1 MFFNNKQ
8 YGNQINSDM
17 KKILAELTICIPALI
32 CLLIVQTYCNS
43 YGQDTL
49 VKSKRDMVLWY
60 KQPGAEWL
68 EGMPIGNGYMGAMVF
83 GRIKNERIALNE
95 GTFWS
100 GRPHDYTNADAY
112 KYFPKIRNLIFE
124 GKYKE
129 AENMINEHFY
139 GIPPN
144 QQAFQ
149 PLGDLLLD
157 FKSSDNVM
165 DYYRELDLETGIV
178 KVNYK
183 DGDAEFTRE
192 IFMSYPDHIMVIRL
206 KCNKPSK
213 ISLEAKF
220 KSPYLENVVASP
232 GKLVM
237 KGIWHGPLPNNR
249 LSSLIANVEG
259 TGLKFQ
265 TTMLAFPENGEQ
277 SISDTSLIINN
288 ANSVMLI
295 LTAATSFKNYKD
307 ISGNPESISDKIISR
322 LSSKD
327 YNILLKNHEN
337 DFHRLMDRVHLTIG
351 DSSMNKIPTD
361 ERLKL
366 VKEGNDDIDLVS
378 KIFQFGRYMLASS
391 SREGGQPANLQGIWN
406 EEQSPPWG
414 SKYTANI
421 NVEMN
426 YWPAEVC
433 NLSECHLTLFD
444 AIKDLSVTGAETAR
458 DQYDC
463 RGWVCHH
470 NFDLWRGTAPVDAAR
485 YGMWPV
491 GGSWLCQ
498 HIWEHYL
505 YTGDKKFLEEYYPIM
520 KGSAQF
526 LMDLMVMHPKYK
538 WLVIPFSMSP
548 EQGFFPYPGSEE
560 CFISP
565 STTMDIG
572 IIKELFP
579 HCIDAE
585 KILNIDEDFGNGLKE
600 TLKKIPPYQIG
611 KDGWLQVWL
620 EDWQRGKEGHCI
632 SANFAFFPGSSITL
646 RGTPKLADA
655 IRKWL
660 EPRRGNGGWIFSW
673 DICDW
678 ARLENKTKTDT
689 LIKRFAGGRLAPNL
703 HNMGNNQS
711 DANFGFTAAIAECL
725 IQSHTGEINLLPA
738 LPNSWTN
745 GSVTGLKARGG
756 FEVSM
761 SWNNGKLT
769 SCEIKSLL
777 GNPCLVRYNDVT
789 KKYNIKAGSSIRIEG
804 EL

>member
-1 MFFNNKQ
+1 
-8 YGNQINSDM
+8 
-17 KKILAELTICIPALI
+17 
-32 CLLIVQTYCNS
+32 
-43 YGQDTL
+43 
-49 VKSKRDMVLWY
+49 MVLWY
-60 KQPGAEWL
+60 QQPGEKWL

-83 GRIKNERIALNE
+83 GRVHHERIALNE

-100 GRPHDYTNADAY
+100 GRPHDYTNPEGY
-112 KYFPKIRNLIFE
+112 KYYPEIRDQVFA

-129 AENMINEHFY
+129 AEKLANEHFF
-139 GIPPN
+139 GIPAN
-144 QQAFQ
+144 QQAYQ
-149 PLGDLLLD
+149 PLGDLLLH
-157 FKSSDNVM
+157 FNNSDTIK
-165 DYYRELDLETGIV
+165 DYYRELDMETGIV
-178 KVNYK
+178 KVTYT
-183 DGDAEFTRE
+183 DGGADYTRE
-192 IFMSYPDHIMVIRL
+192 IFMSYPDHIMVVHL
-206 KCNKPSK
+206 TCSKPRS
-213 ISLEAKF
+213 ISFEAQF
-220 KSPYLENVVASP
+220 NSPYLDTVMTVP

-237 KGIWHGPLPNNR
+237 KGVWEGPLPKNR

-259 TGLKFQ
+259 KGLKFQ

-277 SISDTSLIINN
+277 TVSDTSLIIKN
-288 ANSVMLI
+288 ATSVTLL
-295 LTAATSFKNYKD
+295 LTAATSFKNYTD
-307 ISGNPESISDKIISR
+307 ISGDPAASCEKILHK
-322 LSSKD
+322 LSSTK
-327 YNILLKNHEN
+327 YSVLRTNHEN

-351 DSSMNKIPTD
+351 NPEMNNIPTD
-361 ERLKL
+361 ERLKR
-366 VKEGNDDIDLVS
+366 VKEGGTDIDLAS

-433 NLSECHLTLFD
+433 NLSECTSPLFD
-444 AIKDLSVTGAETAR
+444 AMKDLSVAGTRTAKEE
-458 DQYDC
+458 YNC
-463 RGWVCHH
+463 RGWVVHH

-491 GGSWLCQ
+491 GGAWLCQ

-505 YTGDKKFLEEYYPIM
+505 FTGDKEFLKEYYPIM

-526 LMDLMVMHPKYK
+526 LMDLMVEHPKYK
-538 WLVIPFSMSP
+538 WLVIPVSMSP
-548 EQGFFPYPGSEE
+548 EQGFFPSPGSEE
-560 CFISP
+560 CFLTS

-579 HCIDAE
+579 HCIEAE
-585 KILNIDEDFGNGLKE
+585 KILNSDKEFGTRLNGA
-600 TLKKIPPYQIG
+600 LKKIPPYQIG
-611 KDGWLQVWL
+611 KNGWLQVWL
-620 EDWQRGKEGHCI
+620 EDWERGREGHNI

-646 RGTPKLADA
+646 RGTPFLADA

-678 ARLENKTKTDT
+678 ARLENKAKTDT
-689 LIKRFAGGRLAPNL
+689 LINRFVGGRLAPNL
-703 HNMGNNQS
+703 HNTGNNQS
-711 DANFGFTAAIAECL
+711 DANFGFTAAVAECL

-738 LPNSWTN
+738 LPERWAD

-761 SWNNGKLT
+761 DWKNGKLT
-769 SCEIKSLL
+769 TCQITSLL
-777 GNPCLVRYNDVT
+777 GNPCIVRYGE
-789 KKYNIKAGSSIRIEG
+789 KIKTYKINAGSSIRIDG

>member
-1 MFFNNKQ
+1 MKRSLLVLTVVTIILMDLFTTEILSKPEEQ
-8 YGNQINSDM
+8 NS
-17 KKILAELTICIPALI
+17 
-32 CLLIVQTYCNS
+32 
-43 YGQDTL
+43 L
-49 VKSKRDMVLWY
+49 VKSQRDMVLWY
-60 KQPGAEWL
+60 KQPGEKWL

-83 GRIKNERIALNE
+83 GKVQNERIALNE
-95 GTFWS
+95 STFWS
-100 GRPHDYTNADAY
+100 GRPHDYTNPDGY
-112 KYFPKIRNLIFE
+112 KYYPQMRDLVFA

-129 AENMINEHFY
+129 AEKMANEHFY
-139 GIPPN
+139 GLPPN

-149 PLGDLLLD
+149 PIGDLLLK
-157 FKSSDNVM
+157 FSNSENVK
-165 DYYRELDLETGIV
+165 DYYRELDMETGLV
-178 KVNYK
+178 KITYK

-192 IFMSYPDHIMVIRL
+192 VFMSYPDHVMVVHL
-206 KCNKPSK
+206 TCNQPNR

-220 KSPYLENVVASP
+220 KSPYLENVAVNS

-237 KGIWHGPLPNNR
+237 KGIWHGPLPKNM
-249 LSSLIANVEG
+249 LSSLIANVDG
-259 TGLKFQ
+259 NGMKFQ

-277 SISDTSLIINN
+277 SVTDTSLVINN
-288 ANSVMLI
+288 ANSVTLI
-295 LTAATSFKNYKD
+295 LTIATSFKNYKD
-307 ISGNPESISDKIISR
+307 ISGDPASACNKI
-322 LSSKD
+322 LSKLPSND
-327 YNILLKNHEN
+327 FNVLLKNHEN

-366 VKEGNDDIDLVS
+366 VKEGGTDIDLAS

-406 EEQSPPWG
+406 EDQSPPWG
-414 SKYTANI
+414 SKYTTNI

-433 NLSECHLTLFD
+433 NLSECTLPLFD
-444 AIKDLSVTGAETAR
+444 AIKDLSVAGAITAKEE
-458 DQYDC
+458 YNC

-491 GGSWLCQ
+491 GGVWLCQ

-505 YTGDKKFLEEYYPIM
+505 YTGDKKFLKEYYPIM

-526 LMDLMVMHPKYK
+526 LMDLMVIHPKYK
-538 WLVIPFSMSP
+538 WLVIPVSMSP
-548 EQGFFPYPGSEE
+548 EQGFFTSPGSEE
-560 CFISP
+560 CFLTS

-572 IIKELFP
+572 LTRELFP
-579 HCIDAE
+579 HCIEAE
-585 KILNIDEDFGNGLKE
+585 RILNTDKKFGNGLE
-600 TLKKIPPYQIG
+600 AALKKIPPYQIG

-660 EPRRGNGGWIFSW
+660 EPRRGNSGWIFSW

-678 ARLENKTKTDT
+678 ARLQNKAKTDT
-689 LIKRFAGGRLAPNL
+689 LIKRFEGGRLTPNL

-711 DANFGFTAAIAECL
+711 DANFGFTAAVAECL
-725 IQSHTGEINLLPA
+725 I
-738 LPNSWTN
+738 
-745 GSVTGLKARGG
+745 
-756 FEVSM
+756 EVSM
-761 SWNNGKLT
+761 NWDNGKLST
-769 SCEIKSLL
+769 CEIKSLL
-777 GNPCLVRYNDVT
+777 GNPCVVRYGDKT
-789 KKYNIKAGSSIRIEG
+789 KKYNIPAGGSIEITG
-804 EL
+804 DM